1 MQFSLK
7 AKIMLAIFF
16 TNTYNKS
23 IKYGKVKYMA
33 GRKTYTA
40 DEIRQIVK
48 DKKVEFIKLQFCDI
62 NGQLKNMSVP
72 ATQLDKVLNNESM
85 LDGSSIKGF
94 RNIETSDMYFY
105 PDLSTFTL
113 LPFREDKVAGT
124 NVARIICDI
133 HNPDGTPFEGC
144 PRANLKRV
152 IKRAKDMGYEM
163 NVGPEAEFFLFKK
176 DENGHP
182 TTQTHDHAGYYEAAP
197 DDMGENI
204 RKEIVRTI
212 TAMGFDVEASH
223 HEVADG
229 QHEIDFKYEDALTS
243 ADNIITFRYAVK
255 AVASKMG
262 VHATFMPKPI
272 FGINGSGM
280 HCNLSLFKN
289 GKNTFYDAKRAHG
302 LSETALYAIGGLLDH
317 VRNFTAITNPTVN
330 SYKRIVPGYEA
341 PVYLA
346 WSLANRSA
354 LIRVPAKRGNATRVE
369 LRSPDPSCNPYLALA
384 VILEAILDGVE
395 KKTKP
400 PLDVDKNIFKM
411 DDKERKRAKIETLPG
426 SLYEALMLMKKNAIV
441 KSALG
446 EHIFKEFMQ
455 SKLKEWEGYRTAV
468 TQYELDTY
476 LERY

>member
-182 TTQTHDHAGYYEAAP
+182 TTQTHDHAGYYEAAT